1 MPDVTSD
8 PRASL
13 VMVVED
19 DPAIAQMVSLQLEL
33 SGYRTHV
40 ERDGLAALDA
50 VRRDRP
56 DVILLDIGLP
66 GLDGIQVCR
75 RLRAEGDWTP
85 ILFVTA
91 RDDEVDRVVGLELG
105 ADDYVT
111 KPFSP
116 REVIA
121 RIGSVLRRPSTSNAA
136 PLTSCLRR
144 RPARAR
150 RRRAFAGDD
159 EIAFTA
165 TEFDLL
171 AYLMGSPGRVYSRE
185 QLMRQVWGY
194 DTAAGQRTVDV
205 HVAQVRAKLGS
216 HDVIRTVRGVGYA
229 AQQPDAPR
237 RLGRAREEA
246 AATHPGHPDRPAGGL
261 RRGPDL
267 GGRHRHQRQP
277 APAGRRADRA
287 GAPSSRWPT
296 RPRRRPRWA

>member
-1 MPDVTSD
+1 
-8 PRASL
+8 
-13 VMVVED
+13 MVVED
-19 DPAIAQMVSLQLEL
+19 DPAIAQMISLQLEL

-40 ERDGLAALDA
+40 ERDGLAALEA
-50 VRRDRP
+50 IRRDRP
-56 DVILLDIGLP
+56 DVVLLDIGLP

-75 RLRAEGDWTP
+75 RLRAGDDWTP

-121 RIGSVLRRPSTSNAA
+121 RIGSVLRRTHLQERAHATDELVCGAVRLVPDE
-136 PLTSCLRR
+136 RR
-144 RPARAR
+144 GY
-150 RRRAFAGDD
+150 AGDR
-159 EIAFTA
+159 EIALTA

-171 AYLMGSPGRVYSRE
+171 AYLMRSPGRVYSRE

-205 HVAQVRAKLGS
+205 HVAQVRAKLGR

-229 AQQPDAPR
+229 AQQPDH
-237 RLGRAREEA
+237 A
-246 AATHPGHPDRPAGGL
+246 AG
-261 RRGPDL
+261 
-267 GGRHRHQRQP
+267 
-277 APAGRRADRA
+277 
-287 GAPSSRWPT
+287 
-296 RPRRRPRWA
+296 RPRR

>member
-1 MPDVTSD
+1 
-8 PRASL
+8 
-13 VMVVED
+13 MVVED
-19 DPAIAQMVSLQLEL
+19 DPAIAQMISLQLEL

-40 ERDGLAALDA
+40 ERDGLAALEA
-50 VRRDRP
+50 IRRDRP
-56 DVILLDIGLP
+56 DVVLLDIGLP

-75 RLRAEGDWTP
+75 RLRGEDDWTP

-121 RIGSVLRRPSTSNAA
+121 RIRGVLRRTAPRPEAA
-136 PLTSCLRR
+136 
-144 RPARAR
+144 RPELVCGAVRLLPDE
-150 RRRAFAGDD
+150 RRAYAGEA
-159 EIAFTA
+159 EIVLTA

-171 AYLMGSPGRVYSRE
+171 AHLMASPGRVYTRD

-205 HVAQVRAKLGS
+205 HVAQVRSKLGE

-229 AQQPDAPR
+229 AQQP
-237 RLGRAREEA
+237 AR
-246 AATHPGHPDRPAGGL
+246 AGGAPL
-261 RRGPDL
+261 R
-267 GGRHRHQRQP
+267 
-277 APAGRRADRA
+277 
-287 GAPSSRWPT
+287 
-296 RPRRRPRWA
+296 

>member
-1 MPDVTSD
+1 MTSD

-50 VRRDRP
+50 IRRDRP

-105 ADDYVT
+105 ADDYIT

-121 RIGSVLRRPSTSNAA
+121 RIGSVLRRTQHQQRGEPVGELVCGDVRLV
-136 PLTSCLRR
+136 PDE
-144 RPARAR
+144 
-150 RRRAFAGDD
+150 RRAYAGAD
-159 EIAFTA
+159 EISFTA

-229 AQQPDAPR
+229 AQQR
-237 RLGRAREEA
+237 
-246 AATHPGHPDRPAGGL
+246 
-261 RRGPDL
+261 
-267 GGRHRHQRQP
+267 
-277 APAGRRADRA
+277 DRA
-287 GAPSSRWPT
+287 SG
-296 RPRRRPRWA
+296 RPGP

>member
-1 MPDVTSD
+1 MTSD

-50 VRRDRP
+50 IRRDRP

-75 RLRAEGDWTP
+75 RLRSEDDWTP

-105 ADDYVT
+105 ADDYVP

-121 RIGSVLRRPSTSNAA
+121 RIGSVLRRTQHQQRGEPVGELVCGDVRLV
-136 PLTSCLRR
+136 PDE
-144 RPARAR
+144 
-150 RRRAFAGDD
+150 RRAYAGAD
-159 EIAFTA
+159 EISFTA

-185 QLMRQVWGY
+185 LLMRQVWGY

-229 AQQPDAPR
+229 AQQPDRAS
-237 RLGRAREEA
+237 GR
-246 AATHPGHPDRPAGGL
+246 PGP
-261 RRGPDL
+261 
-267 GGRHRHQRQP
+267 
-277 APAGRRADRA
+277 
-287 GAPSSRWPT
+287 
-296 RPRRRPRWA
+296 

>member
-1 MPDVTSD
+1 MPSVTSD

-33 SGYRTHV
+33 SGYRFHV
-40 ERDGLAALDA
+40 ERDGLAALEA
-50 VRRDRP
+50 VRRERP
-56 DVILLDIGLP
+56 DVVLLDIGLP

-75 RLRAEGDWTP
+75 RLRAAGDWTP

-121 RIGSVLRRPSTSNAA
+121 RIGSVLRRTRLQEGVDNVE
-136 PLTSCLRR
+136 LVCGDVRLR
-144 RPARAR
+144 PEE
-150 RRRAFAGDD
+150 RRAYAGAQ

-171 AYLMGSPGRVYSRE
+171 AYLMRSPGRVYSRE
-185 QLMRQVWGY
+185 QLMRQVWRY
-194 DTAAGQRTVDV
+194 DTAAGHRTVDV
-205 HVAQVRAKLGS
+205 HVAQVRAKLGR

-229 AQQPDAPR
+229 AETERAPV
-237 RLGRAREEA
+237 
-246 AATHPGHPDRPAGGL
+246 RP
-261 RRGPDL
+261 
-267 GGRHRHQRQP
+267 HR
-277 APAGRRADRA
+277 
-287 GAPSSRWPT
+287 
-296 RPRRRPRWA
+296 

>member
-1 MPDVTSD
+1 VTPEKSAHGG
-8 PRASL
+8 PGASL
-13 VMVVED
+13 VLVVED
-19 DPAIAQMVSLQLEL
+19 DPSIAQMVSLQLEL
-33 SGYRTHV
+33 SGYRAQV
-40 ERDGLAALDA
+40 ERDGIRALDA

-75 RLRAEGDWTP
+75 TLRAADDWTP

-121 RIGSVLRRPSTSNAA
+121 RIGSVLRRAG
-136 PLTSCLRR
+136 LREQATTTR
-144 RPARAR
+144 ELVCGDVRLLPDE
-150 RRRAFAGDD
+150 RRAYAGND
-159 EIAFTA
+159 EIGFTA

-171 AYLMGSPGRVYSRE
+171 AHLMASPGRVYTRD

-194 DTAAGQRTVDV
+194 DSLAGQRTVDV
-205 HVAQVRAKLGS
+205 HVAQVRAKLGD

-229 AQQPDAPR
+229 AEQPSRGSGSA
-237 RLGRAREEA
+237 
-246 AATHPGHPDRPAGGL
+246 L
-261 RRGPDL
+261 RSA
-267 GGRHRHQRQP
+267 HR
-277 APAGRRADRA
+277 
-287 GAPSSRWPT
+287 
-296 RPRRRPRWA
+296 

>member
-1 MPDVTSD
+1 
-8 PRASL
+8 
-13 VMVVED
+13 MVVED

-40 ERDGLAALDA
+40 ERDGLAALEA
-50 VRRDRP
+50 IRRDRP
-56 DVILLDIGLP
+56 DVVLLDIGLP

-75 RLRAEGDWTP
+75 RLRAADDWTP

-121 RIGSVLRRPSTSNAA
+121 RIGSVLRRTRDRADPVHE
-136 PLTSCLRR
+136 LVCGDVRLR
-144 RPARAR
+144 PDE
-150 RRRAFAGDD
+150 RRAYAGDD
-159 EIAFTA
+159 EISFTA

-171 AYLMGSPGRVYSRE
+171 AFLMGSPGRVYSRE

-194 DTAAGQRTVDV
+194 DTVAGQRTVDV
-205 HVAQVRAKLGS
+205 HVAQVRAKLGT

-229 AQQPDAPR
+229 AQP
-237 RLGRAREEA
+237 
-246 AATHPGHPDRPAGGL
+246 PDR
-261 RRGPDL
+261 GP
-267 GGRHRHQRQP
+267 GR
-277 APAGRRADRA
+277 
-287 GAPSSRWPT
+287 SRP
-296 RPRRRPRWA
+296 

>member
-1 MPDVTSD
+1 VTSD

-50 VRRDRP
+50 IRRDRP

-75 RLRAEGDWTP
+75 RLRSEDDWTP

-121 RIGSVLRRPSTSNAA
+121 RIGSVLRRTQHQQRGEPVGELVCGDVRLV
-136 PLTSCLRR
+136 PDE
-144 RPARAR
+144 
-150 RRRAFAGDD
+150 RRAYAGAD
-159 EIAFTA
+159 EISFTA

-171 AYLMGSPGRVYSRE
+171 AYLMGSPGRVYSRGL
-185 QLMRQVWGY
+185 LMRQVWGY

-229 AQQPDAPR
+229 AQQPDR
-237 RLGRAREEA
+237 TSGR
-246 AATHPGHPDRPAGGL
+246 PGP
-261 RRGPDL
+261 
-267 GGRHRHQRQP
+267 
-277 APAGRRADRA
+277 
-287 GAPSSRWPT
+287 
-296 RPRRRPRWA
+296 

>member
-1 MPDVTSD
+1 MTSD

-50 VRRDRP
+50 IRRERP

-75 RLRAEGDWTP
+75 RLRSEDDWTP

-121 RIGSVLRRPSTSNAA
+121 RIGSVLRRTQHQQRGEPVGELVCGDVRLV
-136 PLTSCLRR
+136 PDE
-144 RPARAR
+144 
-150 RRRAFAGDD
+150 RRAYAGAD
-159 EIAFTA
+159 EISFTA

-229 AQQPDAPR
+229 AQQPD
-237 RLGRAREEA
+237 RA
-246 AATHPGHPDRPAGGL
+246 
-261 RRGPDL
+261 
-267 GGRHRHQRQP
+267 
-277 APAGRRADRA
+277 AGRP
-287 GAPSSRWPT
+287 GP
-296 RPRRRPRWA
+296 

>member
-1 MPDVTSD
+1 
-8 PRASL
+8 
-13 VMVVED
+13 MVVED
-19 DPAIAQMVSLQLEL
+19 DPAIAQMISLQLEL

-40 ERDGLAALDA
+40 ERDGLAALEA
-50 VRRDRP
+50 IRRDRP
-56 DVILLDIGLP
+56 DVVLLDIGLP

-75 RLRAEGDWTP
+75 RLRAGDDWTP

-121 RIGSVLRRPSTSNAA
+121 RIGSVLRRTHLQERAHATDELVCGAVRLVPDE
-136 PLTSCLRR
+136 RR
-144 RPARAR
+144 GY
-150 RRRAFAGDD
+150 AGDG
-159 EIAFTA
+159 EIALTA

-171 AYLMGSPGRVYSRE
+171 AYLMRSPGRVYSRE

-205 HVAQVRAKLGS
+205 HVAQVRAKLGR

-229 AQQPDAPR
+229 AQQPDHAV
-237 RLGRAREEA
+237 G
-246 AATHPGHPDRPAGGL
+246 
-261 RRGPDL
+261 
-267 GGRHRHQRQP
+267 
-277 APAGRRADRA
+277 
-287 GAPSSRWPT
+287 
-296 RPRRRPRWA
+296 RPRR